1 MFYVLANLDGVIH
14 WFVLLNSSS
23 DFFRRVSFSSWKRD
37 CILFRDHGV
46 KRYVI
51 TFIILEINITQWT
64 ILLL

>member
-23 DFFRRVSFSSWKRD
+23 DFFRRVFFNSWNRD
-37 CILFRDHGV
+37 CIQFREHDA

-51 TFIILEINITQWT
+51 TFIILEINIA
-64 ILLL
+64 